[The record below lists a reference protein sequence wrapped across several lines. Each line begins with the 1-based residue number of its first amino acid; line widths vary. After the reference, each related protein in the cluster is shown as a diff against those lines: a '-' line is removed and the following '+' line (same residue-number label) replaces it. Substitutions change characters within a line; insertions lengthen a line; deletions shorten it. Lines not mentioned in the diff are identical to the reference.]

1 MAERSTHGFAEFLS
15 HSRAN
20 DAASKLLPVINS
32 STFYLCGVNAASPGD
47 PNAIPRPVKSGPCT
61 VLEKK
66 PGAKP
71 TQITLDFPWLDS
83 RHFYTL
89 RAGQNYGLCAVVADA
104 KVKAVDGSFTFCER
118 FSVYTPFF
126 QSSGESNDNKCADL
140 QKPECYRDPDPYAL
154 IETKDQNGI
163 PEDVAIFGVM
173 DPEITDNVGLLNVA
187 WSNTASEKYKT
198 ETSVQ
203 DPAEALKQMLDSF
216 NRQFDEKGY
225 TQEIANGKRRLIK
238 VLLAQM
244 NSQEAEILG
253 TRLKEFQVVVSAADP
268 EMATVGD
275 TVTSEWNAPKAGS
288 VRHPMLL
295 TIPEPYFVGD
305 RNPKAIADIGR
316 LDISISADT
325 DPKWALFSEHME
337 LGKPPDKQ
345 SSQPVAPLFLE
356 GCPGCD
362 QR

>member
-1 MAERSTHGFAEFLS
+1 M
-15 HSRAN
+15 
-20 DAASKLLPVINS
+20 
-32 STFYLCGVNAASPGD
+32 
-47 PNAIPRPVKSGPCT
+47 
-61 VLEKK
+61 
-66 PGAKP
+66 
-71 TQITLDFPWLDS
+71 
-83 RHFYTL
+83 
-89 RAGQNYGLCAVVADA
+89 
-104 KVKAVDGSFTFCER
+104 
-118 FSVYTPFF
+118 
-126 QSSGESNDNKCADL
+126 
-140 QKPECYRDPDPYAL
+140 
-154 IETKDQNGI
+154 
-163 PEDVAIFGVM
+163 AIFGVM

-187 WSNTASEKYKT
+187 WSNIASDKYKT

-225 TQEIANGKRRLIK
+225 TQEIASGKRRLIK

-244 NSQEAEILG
+244 NSQEAEIHG

-316 LDISISADT
+316 LDISISADA

-337 LGKPPDKQ
+337 IGKPPDKQ
-345 SSQPVAPLFLE
+345 SSQPVAPLFWKAVQDAIKADCLPE
-356 GCPGCD
+356 GFASKSQTD
-362 QR
+362 QIEIPHSLRDAESHGRRRRPFAETRLLRGSS